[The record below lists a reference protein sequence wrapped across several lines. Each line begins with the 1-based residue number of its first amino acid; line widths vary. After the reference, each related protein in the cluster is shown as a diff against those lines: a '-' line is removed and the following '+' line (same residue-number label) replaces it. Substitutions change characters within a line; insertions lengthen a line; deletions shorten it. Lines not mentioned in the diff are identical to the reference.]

1 MQQSFPEESQ
11 ILADQ
16 RSLQSELDTERGT
29 ERFLCR
35 GVHLSGTGL
44 HLTDRVSSEASVRRF
59 KEFDLKTLLVNL
71 GETEK
76 EKAVSAKKKSTKKG
90 ASITK

>member
-44 HLTDRVSSEASVRRF
+44 HLTDHGLYR
-59 KEFDLKTLLVNL
+59 
-71 GETEK
+71 
-76 EKAVSAKKKSTKKG
+76 
-90 ASITK
+90 I